1 MRKNYKLE
9 VVAGITMPKLFDNK
23 GKKTKKN
30 YIKEFIK
37 LNRDVLKNKY
47 NTARSEFRNIS
58 ASAEQKWLKSNAT
71 LEQFVANRFP
81 GSRNNKYY
89 ISQKAVRYLSVSS
102 PKKKDINFI
111 LWT

>member
-9 VVAGITMPKLFDNK
+9 VVAGITMPKLFNNK

-30 YIKEFIK
+30 YIKEFID

-58 ASAEQKWLKSNAT
+58 AEAEKKWLKSNAT

-81 GSRNNKYY
+81 GSRSNK
-89 ISQKAVRYLSVSS
+89 
-102 PKKKDINFI
+102 
-111 LWT
+111 